1 MRLLKHN
8 LLALTIIP
16 QSTILSW
23 EEDTLYKVFL
33 GTKFKTTS
41 SKWGEFYQLL
51 LKISCHSFWYHVL
64 TVKSRPNQVRSVIS
78 IALSMKYYK
87 FSKSSGTSR
96 TFAVLRNVLNTSVFD
111 TPGGAILET
120 NTSNPDMKIK
130 ELSICLR
137 FRLEVLGGYTQRLR
151 GSLINIGDW

>member
-1 MRLLKHN
+1 MN
-8 LLALTIIP
+8 
-16 QSTILSW
+16 
-23 EEDTLYKVFL
+23 
-33 GTKFKTTS
+33 
-41 SKWGEFYQLL
+41 
-51 LKISCHSFWYHVL
+51 
-64 TVKSRPNQVRSVIS
+64 
-78 IALSMKYYK
+78 YYN